1 MDKLP
6 TLTPESLAAFMK
18 QLHDDAALKLD
29 VVTSLGENGLL
40 PTLERHFRLSE
51 QQRKLLT
58 NLQAHKGTAQVWE
71 QIISGVLMA
80 GGDVRLVESA
90 TESVHGEGHIHVGS
104 NGFSAGASVEC

>member
-18 QLHDDAALKLD
+18 QLHDDAALKQD
-29 VVTSLGENGLL
+29 VLAAISEYGLL
-40 PTLERHFRLSE
+40 ATLERHFRLSE
-51 QQRKLLT
+51 QQRTLLT
-58 NLQAHKGTAQVWE
+58 NLQAHKGTSQVWE
-71 QIISGVLMA
+71 LIISGVLMA
-80 GGDVRLVESA
+80 GGDVRLVEST